1 MLLSSYLSTDH
12 ILILV
17 HDRTVR
23 QEIFLVA
30 NDNNKYQDD
39 IQKIQGRKSL
49 LSPISPIDPFDVQQN
64 ASEVLVH
71 KKTFSEQQNQVR
83 NTIARNLLTNESVK
97 SNKVANTGSPKR

>member
-1 MLLSSYLSTDH
+1 MLIVSQLTAH
-12 ILILV
+12 KRAQPRKIVQI
-17 HDRTVR
+17 
-23 QEIFLVA
+23 
-30 NDNNKYQDD
+30 NKESINFDKPDKSAD

-49 LSPISPIDPFDVQQN
+49 LSPMCPIDPFDIQQN

-71 KKTFSEQQNQVR
+71 KKTFSEQQNHVR